1 MNRYLVILSLF
12 VLISTEACKEDE
24 NQQIPL
30 VPVEITLNLD
40 LPSNNI
46 LNSVG
51 SYIYITGG
59 SNGIVV
65 YNLDGNE
72 FIALDRHCPYQVD
85 AFERVQVD
93 STNIIL
99 VDQACGSRFSLLDGQ
114 VLEGPAAA
122 PLQSYN
128 TSFNATTRNLRIFN

>member
-1 MNRYLVILSLF
+1 MLRKIIVCLIILGT
-12 VLISTEACKEDE
+12 ISGCKKDD

-30 VPVEITLNLD
+30 VPVDINLNLD
-40 LPSNNI
+40 LPTYSI

-51 SYIYITGG
+51 NYIYITGG

-65 YNLDGNE
+65 YNNGPED
-72 FIALDRHCPYQVD
+72 FVALDRHCPYRVD
-85 AFERVQVD
+85 DFERVEVD

-99 VDQACGSRFSLLDGQ
+99 VDPECGSRFSLLDGS
-114 VLEGPAAA
+114 LIEGPATTS
-122 PLQSYN
+122 LQRYQ